1 MAALRFSL
9 AALTSPLKKKSEMK
23 NWLKLSR
30 PEFHTVAIF
39 PLLLGASLGHAA
51 SGSFF
56 LWPTLLALASV
67 VAIMLATYWLGEV
80 YDFEVD
86 RLSATLEKNKFSG
99 GTLVLQENDIP
110 HRKVSMA
117 SLLAIVAALIIGLYL
132 AWGAGYGTSLFLLGM
147 AGAFMGIFY
156 GTPPFQWA
164 YKGVGEI
171 MIAFSYGWFPVAA
184 GYYLQSKSWD
194 MEPIILFGLAPAIS
208 IFMVILINEFPDFPA
223 DRQFGKKNL
232 VVRLGRERSAILYG
246 ITGIGLAAF
255 IVALSLTGHKA
266 FIYALPAALLSFWN
280 AVDVLRGKW
289 KDRNKLEEICG
300 RTIALN
306 LLISILLATGILLG

>member
-1 MAALRFSL
+1 
-9 AALTSPLKKKSEMK
+9 MK

-39 PLLLGASLGHAA
+39 PLLMGAGLGHAA
-51 SGSFF
+51 SAAFY

-99 GTLVLQENDIP
+99 GTLVLQEHKIP

-117 SLLAIVAALIIGLYL
+117 SLGAVVTALIIGLYL
-132 AWGAGYGTSLFLLGM
+132 AWGAGYGPSLFLLGM
-147 AGAFMGIFY
+147 AGAIMGIFY
-156 GTPPFQWA
+156 STPPFQWA
-164 YKGVGEI
+164 YKGIGEI
-171 MIAFSYGWFPVAA
+171 MIAFAYGWFPVAA
-184 GYYLQSKSWD
+184 GYYLQTMQWD
-194 MEPIILFGLAPAIS
+194 MEAIALYGLAPAVS
-208 IFMVILINEFPDFPA
+208 IFLVIFINEFPDFPA
-223 DRQFGKKNL
+223 DRQFGKRNL

-246 ITGIGLAAF
+246 LTGILLAAYMVLLAF
-255 IVALSLTGHKA
+255 AGEKA
-266 FIYALPAALLSFWN
+266 FLYALPAALLALWN
-280 AVDVLRGKW
+280 ALDVLRGRW
-289 KDRNKLEEICG
+289 KERKKLEEICG

-306 LLISILLATGILLG
+306 LLISILLSVGILLG

>member
-1 MAALRFSL
+1 
-9 AALTSPLKKKSEMK
+9 MK

-39 PLLLGASLGHAA
+39 PLLMGASLGHAV

-67 VAIMLATYWLGEV
+67 VVIMLATYWLGEV

-99 GTLVLQENDIP
+99 GTLVLHNSEIP
-110 HRKVSMA
+110 QRKVSMA
-117 SLLAIVAALIIGLYL
+117 SLLAIVAAFIIGLYL
-132 AWGAGYGTSLFLLGM
+132 AWGAGYGTSLFLLGL

-156 GTPPFQWA
+156 STPPFQWA

-171 MIAFSYGWFPVAA
+171 MIALSYGWFPVAA
-184 GYYLQSKSWD
+184 GYYLQSRSWD
-194 MEPIILFGLAPAIS
+194 PEPILLFGLAPALS
-208 IFMVILINEFPDFPA
+208 IFMVIFINEFPDYPA
-223 DRQFGKKNL
+223 DRQFGKRNL

-246 ITGIGLAAF
+246 VAGILLGAF
-255 IVALSLTGHKA
+255 IVLLSFNGYQA
-266 FIYALPAALLSFWN
+266 FIYALPAALLSFLN
-280 AVDVLRGKW
+280 AIDVLRGKW

-306 LLISILLATGILLG
+306 LLISILLAVGILLG